1 MQTPAYRSLVRRAGC
16 KSTKIDPQC
25 QPSNHTGNEFQLF
38 SDRLCQQESFICKRF
53 IIMEILYLIVGV
65 VLGVLLG
72 WFAIRAK
79 FASSNQQ
86 TVGLLVAE
94 QEKNKTIQLQY
105 GELKKEID
113 QERAK
118 ASELTKNLSTTEADY
133 RNLEE
138 KLKERKKEVEELQ
151 NQFAFQF
158 KSLANDILEEKTKK
172 FTEQN
177 KINLSE
183 ILNPLKEKINDFE
196 KKVEQNSKESNNQNI
211 ALREQLINLKELNQQ
226 ITKEASNLSKA
237 LKGES
242 KTQGTWGEIQLEAIL
257 ERAGL
262 QKDIHYFKEKNFK
275 NEEGLNQRLDYII
288 KLPDDKYLVLDSK
301 VSLTAY
307 SDYFNASDEA
317 EQAKF
322 LKNHL
327 DSVYS
332 HIKILSEKNY
342 QNLYEINQPDYV
354 MMFVANEPALTVALK
369 EDTNLYEKALD
380 KNIALVSTATLLAT
394 LRTIGYIWKQ
404 DLQNKNALEI
414 ARQAGSLYDKFHTL
428 IEDLTKVGNNLKST
442 QNSYQD
448 AMNKLVEGKDNLVRK
463 TERLKELGAKT
474 TKQLSQQLLDRAEE

>member
-1 MQTPAYRSLVRRAGC
+1 
-16 KSTKIDPQC
+16 
-25 QPSNHTGNEFQLF
+25 
-38 SDRLCQQESFICKRF
+38 
-53 IIMEILYLIVGV
+53 MEILYLVIGLVIG
-65 VLGVLLG
+65 GLLA
-72 WFAIRAK
+72 WFALRSK
-79 FASSNQQ
+79 FLSENQQ
-86 TVGLLVAE
+86 TAGLLLAE
-94 QEKNKTIQLQY
+94 QEKSKTLDLRLIEQ
-105 GELKKEID
+105 KKELEA
-113 QERAK
+113 ERNK
-118 ASELTKNLSTTEADY
+118 ASTLASNLSATEADY

-151 NQFAFQF
+151 NQFALQF
-158 KSLANDILEEKTKK
+158 KNLANDIFEEKSKK

-177 KINLSE
+177 KSNLSE
-183 ILNPLKEKINDFE
+183 ILNPLKEKITDFE
-196 KKVEQNSKESNNQNI
+196 KKVEQTNKESIDRNS
-211 ALREQLINLKELNQQ
+211 ALREQLVNLKELNQQ

-237 LKGES
+237 LKGDS

-275 NEEGLNQRLDYII
+275 NEEGQNQRLDYII

-307 SDYFNASDEA
+307 SEYYNTTDEV
-317 EQAKF
+317 EQSKF
-322 LKNHL
+322 LKSHL

-332 HIKILSEKNY
+332 HIKLLSEKNY

-354 MMFVANEPALTVALK
+354 MMFLANEPALTLALK
-369 EDTNLYEKALD
+369 EDNSLYEKALD
-380 KNIALVSTATLLAT
+380 KNIALVSATTLLAT

-404 DLQNKNALEI
+404 DMQNKNALEI

-428 IEDLTKVGNNLKST
+428 IEDLTKVGNNIKST

-448 AMNKLVEGKDNLVRK
+448 AMNKLIEGKDNLVRK

-474 TKQLSQQLLDRAEE
+474 TKQLSQQLLDRAD

>member
-1 MQTPAYRSLVRRAGC
+1 
-16 KSTKIDPQC
+16 
-25 QPSNHTGNEFQLF
+25 
-38 SDRLCQQESFICKRF
+38 
-53 IIMEILYLIVGV
+53 MEILYLLIGIVTGA
-65 VLGVLLG
+65 LIS
-72 WFAIRAK
+72 WFALRSK
-79 FASSNQQ
+79 FVGESQQ
-86 TVGLLVAE
+86 TIGSLVAE
-94 QEKNKTIQLQY
+94 QEKNKSLQIQFVD
-105 GELKKEID
+105 LKKEVD
-113 QERAK
+113 AERAK
-118 ASELTKNLSTTEADY
+118 NSELTKSLSTTEANY
-133 RNLEE
+133 LNLEE

-158 KSLANDILEEKTKK
+158 KSLANDIFEEKSKK

-177 KINLSE
+177 KTNLSE
-183 ILNPLKEKINDFE
+183 ILNPLKEKITDFE
-196 KKVEQNSKESNNQNI
+196 KKVEQSSKESNNQNI
-211 ALREQLINLKELNQQ
+211 AMREQLINLKELNQQ

-237 LKGES
+237 LKGDS

-275 NEEGLNQRLDYII
+275 NEEGQNQRLDYII

-307 SDYFNASDEA
+307 SEYYNTTDEV
-317 EQAKF
+317 EQSKF
-322 LKNHL
+322 LKSHL

-332 HIKILSEKNY
+332 HIKLLSEKNY

-354 MMFVANEPALTVALK
+354 MMFLANEPALTLALR
-369 EDTNLYEKALD
+369 EDIGLYEKALD
-380 KNIALVSTATLLAT
+380 KNIALVSATTLLAT

-442 QNSYQD
+442 HNSYQD

-474 TKQLSQQLLDRAEE
+474 TKQLSQQLLDRADE

>member
-1 MQTPAYRSLVRRAGC
+1 
-16 KSTKIDPQC
+16 
-25 QPSNHTGNEFQLF
+25 
-38 SDRLCQQESFICKRF
+38 
-53 IIMEILYLIVGV
+53 MEILYLVIG
-65 VLGVLLG
+65 LLIG
-72 WFAIRAK
+72 GLLAWFALRSK
-79 FASSNQQ
+79 FLTENQQ
-86 TVGLLVAE
+86 TAGLLLAE
-94 QEKNKTIQLQY
+94 QEKTKTLDFRLIEQ
-105 GELKKEID
+105 KKELEA
-113 QERAK
+113 ERNK
-118 ASELTKNLSTTEADY
+118 AAALASNLSATEADY

-158 KSLANDILEEKTKK
+158 KNLANEIFEEKSKK

-177 KINLSE
+177 KTNLSE

-196 KKVEQNSKESNNQNI
+196 KKVEQTNKESIDRNS
-211 ALREQLINLKELNQQ
+211 ALREQLVNLKELNQQ

-237 LKGES
+237 LKGDS

-275 NEEGLNQRLDYII
+275 NEEGQNQRLDYII

-307 SDYFNASDEA
+307 SEYYNTSDEA
-317 EQAKF
+317 EQNKF
-322 LKNHL
+322 LKSHL

-332 HIKILSEKNY
+332 HIKLLSEKNY

-354 MMFVANEPALTVALK
+354 MMFLANEPALTLALR
-369 EDTNLYEKALD
+369 EDNSLYEKALD
-380 KNIALVSTATLLAT
+380 KNIALVSATTLLAT

-404 DLQNKNALEI
+404 DMQNKNALEI
-414 ARQAGSLYDKFHTL
+414 ARQAGSLYDKFHML

-448 AMNKLVEGKDNLVRK
+448 AMNKLIEGKDNLVRK

-474 TKQLSQQLLDRAEE
+474 TKQLSQQLLDRAD